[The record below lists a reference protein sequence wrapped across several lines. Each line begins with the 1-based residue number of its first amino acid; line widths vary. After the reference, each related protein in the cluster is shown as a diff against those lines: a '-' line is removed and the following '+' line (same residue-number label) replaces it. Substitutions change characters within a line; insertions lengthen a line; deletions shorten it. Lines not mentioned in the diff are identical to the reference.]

1 MTNCRRRLR
10 HSPPA
15 LFLSIA
21 LALAPARLVFA
32 QTGIA
37 APLSPAADA
46 MVLPDAPVPQQN
58 NPPPPQ
64 PGSAIA
70 AAAAA
75 VQSIRPHNRVIEPGE
90 VAPPLSAKQK
100 AIFAMRESANPINL
114 ATSLYSAGYEQLT
127 GSNPKYGSNGDAFA
141 SRFGASMAH
150 TVSMR
155 IFADGFFAT
164 VLRQDPRYYR
174 VGEGNSLL
182 SRSLRSAEQ
191 AVVRRSDN
199 GDQQVNSSGLAG
211 RAAAALLTLA
221 YYPPA
226 SRKAGVVL
234 STFGVSVATD
244 AGGDL
249 VLEFFPDLVRKF
261 PILKKIEIQ

>member
-10 HSPPA
+10 HYAPA
-15 LFLSIA
+15 LTLSIA

-37 APLSPAADA
+37 APLSPAVDA

-58 NPPPPQ
+58 NPQPPQ

-70 AAAAA
+70 TAAAA
-75 VQSIRPHNRVIEPGE
+75 VQSISPRNRVVQRGE
-90 VAPPLSAKQK
+90 VAPTLSGEQK
-100 AIFAMRESANPINL
+100 AVFALRESANPINL

-127 GSNPKYGSNGDAFA
+127 GGDPKYGSNGDAFA

-155 IFADGFFAT
+155 VFSDGFFAT
-164 VLRQDPRYYR
+164 VLHQDPRYYR
-174 VGEGNSLL
+174 VGEGNSFL

-191 AVVRRSDN
+191 ALVRRSDD
-199 GDQQVNSSGLAG
+199 GVQQIDSSGLAG

-226 SRKAGVVL
+226 SRRAGVVL

-249 VLEFFPDLVRKF
+249 VLEFLPGSGS
-261 PILKKIEIQ
+261 